1 MSSFVAAAICAVSRR
16 NQNPSDAF
24 RKENQLLIP
33 PMTTTSRF
41 PAIAA
46 AAFAV
51 AILGSLAPANT
62 FARQHSGRFSG
73 MRNGT
78 LDRTVTRSPGH
89 VQKTSTYTSPTGKVS
104 TRESSRTKD
113 PTTGNITA
121 SSHTTLADG
130 KTASTTMT
138 SAKTAT
144 GRTTTEEHT
153 GFNGKTS
160 TDDSTKTK
168 TADGF
173 TRDVTKTGPN
183 GGTLDKDIT
192 VTKQDGT
199 VDRTVTTT
207 KTPPP
212 TP

>member
-1 MSSFVAAAICAVSRR
+1 
-16 NQNPSDAF
+16 
-24 RKENQLLIP
+24 
-33 PMTTTSRF
+33 MTTLSRF
-41 PAIAA
+41 PVIAA
-46 AAFAV
+46 TAFAV
-51 AILGSLAPANT
+51 AMLGSLAPTNAL
-62 FARQHSGRFSG
+62 ARQHNGRFSG
-73 MRNGT
+73 KRNGT
-78 LDRTVTRSPGH
+78 LATQVTRSPDH
-89 VQKTSTYTSPTGKVS
+89 VEKTSTYTSPTGKVS
-104 TRESSRTKD
+104 TRESSRTTD
-113 PTTGNITA
+113 PTTGNITG

-138 SAKTAT
+138 SDKTAT

-160 TDDSTKTK
+160 TEDSTLTK

-173 TRDVTKTGPN
+173 TRDITKTGPN
-183 GGTLDKDIT
+183 GGKVEKDIT
-192 VTKQDGT
+192 VTKQNGT